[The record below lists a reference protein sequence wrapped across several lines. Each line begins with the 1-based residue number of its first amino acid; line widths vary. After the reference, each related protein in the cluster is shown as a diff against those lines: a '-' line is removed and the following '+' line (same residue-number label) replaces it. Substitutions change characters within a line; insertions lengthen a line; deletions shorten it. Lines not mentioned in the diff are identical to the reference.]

1 VATTTD
7 SAHTPTIFLA
17 GPPGSG
23 KTGLGSRVCQDLEL
37 KFLDL
42 SAPAPSAG
50 DLMVGRKEL
59 EQVITDRSADVVA
72 LSWSLQQDKTAL
84 ALARRFGEL
93 VLLWAHPLDM
103 QSRSGHSEP
112 LFTPVSRLTTKG
124 GFGRHGTG
132 CRQFRRLDRACTDTL
147 LLVDLSLDEAA
158 VELGELVTAIRERV
172 NLSPAE
178 REGLDRWMRKW
189 KEDHD
194 ADFEAAKVLV
204 DAIARYT
211 LHLKRKGTSPRTISG
226 VYSDLDAAAMLVF
239 MYDAPKAKSV
249 LDHFSCPPW
258 EFEFRRKFTD
268 SPSPMAR
275 YRRSLEGFG
284 RFLRQSGTIQQDEA
298 E

>member
-1 VATTTD
+1 M
-7 SAHTPTIFLA
+7 SASGSARTPMIFLA

-23 KTGLGSRVCQDLEL
+23 KTGLGSRICQDLGL
-37 KFLDL
+37 KFVDL

-50 DLMVGRKEL
+50 DPVVSREEL
-59 EQVITDRSADVVA
+59 EQVIHDRSADVVA

-84 ALARRFGEL
+84 GLARRFGEL

-132 CRQFRRLDRACTDTL
+132 CREFRRLDRACTDTL
-147 LLVDLSLDEAA
+147 LLVDLSFDEAA
-158 VELGELVTAIRERV
+158 EELGELVTAIRARV
-172 NLSPAE
+172 NFPPME
-178 REGLDRWMRKW
+178 REGLDRWVRKW

-194 ADFEAAKVLV
+194 ADVEAAKVLV
-204 DAIARYT
+204 DAMARYT
-211 LHLKRKGTSPRTISG
+211 LHLKKKGTSPRTITG

-249 LDHFSCPPW
+249 LDHFSYPPW

-268 SPSPMAR
+268 SPSLVAR

-284 RFLRQSGTIQQDEA
+284 RFLRQSGTIPDDEV